1 MVRSASGA
9 SEGRDPGGAE
19 AAVAHILKARRR
31 RVPRDGDPGGARRPC
46 VTMGEAERREDSWL
60 ARV

>member
-19 AAVAHILKARRR
+19 AAVAH
-31 RVPRDGDPGGARRPC
+31 RPE
-46 VTMGEAERREDSWL
+46 GEAA
-60 ARV
+60 ARP